1 MDCRVGSDVST
12 LTCQV
17 GKSND
22 YDFGADFALKQKMWF
37 DYLTIATPQ

>member
-1 MDCRVGSDVST
+1 MGSDVST